1 MANLKELKASIA
13 SVQSTKRITSAMKM
27 VAAAKLKRATDKVE
41 ASRPYADDMG
51 AILNGLAKGSVST
64 HPLMVGTGKEDTH
77 LLVVVSSDRGLCG
90 GFNGNLVRFVK
101 TQIADLKKAG
111 KAVKLIVVGRKGVTL
126 LRREF
131 ADEAISLYEDLNK
144 PQPEY
149 AHAEQIANQISDL
162 LAGEQFDVCTLV
174 YNKAVSALEQVPTP
188 LQIIPLGT
196 QSVHDD
202 AETVSSVTAMHD
214 YEPSEDA
221 ILEALLPKNVTVQV
235 FKAMLESFAAEQG
248 ARMTA
253 MDNATRNASDM
264 INDLSIEF
272 NRTRQAQITK
282 ELIEIIS
289 GAEAL

>member
-27 VAAAKLKRATDKVE
+27 VAAAKLKRASDKVL

-51 AILNGLAKGSVST
+51 AMLNGLAKGSVST
-64 HPLMVGTGKEDTH
+64 HPLMAGTGKDDTH
-77 LLVVVSSDRGLCG
+77 LLVIVSSDRGLCG
-90 GFNGNLVRFVK
+90 GFNGNLIRFVRK
-101 TQIADLKKAG
+101 HIAELKSRG

-131 ADEAISLYEDLNK
+131 SDVAVSFYEDLNK

-149 AHAEQIANQISDL
+149 ENAEQIANQISDL
-162 LAGEQFDVCTLV
+162 LSGQEFDVCTLL

-196 QSVHDD
+196 NASVDVASND
-202 AETVSSVTAMHD
+202 STAVYD

-221 ILEALLPKNVTVQV
+221 ILEALLPKNVTIQV
-235 FKAMLESFAAEQG
+235 FKAMLESFSAEQA

-253 MDNATRNASDM
+253 MDNASRNASDI
-264 INDLSIEF
+264 INELSVKY

>member
-27 VAAAKLKRATDKVE
+27 VAAAKLKRASDKVL

-51 AILNGLAKGSVST
+51 AMLNGLAKGSVST
-64 HPLMVGTGKEDTH
+64 HPLMVGTGKDDTH
-77 LLVVVSSDRGLCG
+77 LLVIVSSDRGLCG
-90 GFNGNLVRFVK
+90 GFNGNLIRFVRK
-101 TQIADLKKAG
+101 HIAELKSKG
-111 KAVKLIVVGRKGVTL
+111 KAIKLIVVGRKGVTL

-131 ADEAISLYEDLNK
+131 SDVAVSFYEDLNK

-149 AHAEQIANQISDL
+149 ANAEQIANQISDL
-162 LAGEQFDVCTLV
+162 LAGEEFDVCTLL

-196 QSVHDD
+196 NASVDVASND
-202 AETVSSVTAMHD
+202 STAVYD

-221 ILEALLPKNVTVQV
+221 ILEALLPKNVTIQV
-235 FKAMLESFAAEQG
+235 FKAMLESFSAEQA

-264 INDLSIEF
+264 INELSVKY

>member
-27 VAAAKLKRATDKVE
+27 VAAAKLKRASDKVL

-51 AILNGLAKGSVST
+51 AMLNGLAKGSVST
-64 HPLMVGTGKEDTH
+64 HPLMVGTGKDDTH
-77 LLVVVSSDRGLCG
+77 LLVIVSSDRGLCG
-90 GFNGNLVRFVK
+90 GFNGNLIRFVRK
-101 TQIADLKKAG
+101 HIAELKRKG
-111 KAVKLIVVGRKGVTL
+111 KAIKLIVVGRKGVTL

-131 ADEAISLYEDLNK
+131 SDVAVSFYEDLNK

-149 AHAEQIANQISDL
+149 ANAEQIANQISDL
-162 LAGEQFDVCTLV
+162 LAGQEFDVCTLL

-188 LQIIPLGT
+188 LQIIPLGSNA
-196 QSVHDD
+196 SVDVASND
-202 AETVSSVTAMHD
+202 STAVYD

-221 ILEALLPKNVTVQV
+221 ILEALLPKNVTIQV
-235 FKAMLESFAAEQG
+235 FKAMLESFSAEQA

-264 INDLSIEF
+264 INELSVKY

>member
-27 VAAAKLKRATDKVE
+27 VAAAKLKRASDKVL

-51 AILNGLAKGSVST
+51 AMLNGLAKGSVST
-64 HPLMVGTGKEDTH
+64 HPLMVGTGKDDTH
-77 LLVVVSSDRGLCG
+77 LLVIVSSDRGLCG
-90 GFNGNLVRFVK
+90 GFNGNLIRFVRK
-101 TQIADLKKAG
+101 HIAELKRKG
-111 KAVKLIVVGRKGVTL
+111 KAIKLIVVGRKGVTL

-131 ADEAISLYEDLNK
+131 SDVAVSFYEDLNK

-149 AHAEQIANQISDL
+149 ANAEQIAKQISDL
-162 LAGEQFDVCTLV
+162 LAGQEFDVCTLL

-188 LQIIPLGT
+188 LQIIPLGANA
-196 QSVHDD
+196 SVDVASND
-202 AETVSSVTAMHD
+202 STAVYD

-221 ILEALLPKNVTVQV
+221 ILEALLPKNVTIQV
-235 FKAMLESFAAEQG
+235 FKAMLESFSAEQA

-264 INDLSIEF
+264 INELSVKY

>member
-27 VAAAKLKRATDKVE
+27 VAAAKLKRASDKVL

-51 AILNGLAKGSVST
+51 AMLNGLAKGSVST
-64 HPLMVGTGKEDTH
+64 HPLMVGTGKDDTH
-77 LLVVVSSDRGLCG
+77 LLVIVSSDRGLCG
-90 GFNGNLVRFVK
+90 GFNGNLIRFVRK
-101 TQIADLKKAG
+101 HIAELKRKG
-111 KAVKLIVVGRKGVTL
+111 KAIKLIVVGRKGVTL

-131 ADEAISLYEDLNK
+131 SDVAVSFYEDLNK

-149 AHAEQIANQISDL
+149 ANAEQIANQISDL
-162 LAGEQFDVCTLV
+162 LAGQEFDVCTLL

-188 LQIIPLGT
+188 LQIIPLGANA
-196 QSVHDD
+196 SVDVASND
-202 AETVSSVTAMHD
+202 STAVYD

-221 ILEALLPKNVTVQV
+221 ILEALLPKNVTIQV
-235 FKAMLESFAAEQG
+235 FKAMLESFSAEQA

-264 INDLSIEF
+264 INELSVKY

>member
-27 VAAAKLKRATDKVE
+27 VAAAKLKRASDKVL
-41 ASRPYADDMG
+41 ASRPYADDMD
-51 AILNGLAKGSVST
+51 AMLNSLAKGSVST
-64 HPLMVGTGKEDTH
+64 HPLMVGTGKDDTH
-77 LLVVVSSDRGLCG
+77 LLVIVSSDRGLCG
-90 GFNGNLVRFVK
+90 GFNGNLIRFVRK
-101 TQIADLKKAG
+101 HIAELKSKG
-111 KAVKLIVVGRKGVTL
+111 KAIKLIVVGRKGVTL

-131 ADEAISLYEDLNK
+131 SDVAVSFYEDLNK

-149 AHAEQIANQISDL
+149 ENAEQVANQISDL
-162 LAGEQFDVCTLV
+162 LAGQEFDVCTLL

-196 QSVHDD
+196 KVSVD
-202 AETVSSVTAMHD
+202 AASNDSTAVYD
-214 YEPSEDA
+214 YEPSEEA
-221 ILEALLPKNVTVQV
+221 ILEALLPKNVTIQV
-235 FKAMLESFAAEQG
+235 FKAMLESFSAEQA

-264 INDLSIEF
+264 IDELSVKY